1 MKSLTYYCR
10 MWKDDIRENKRA
22 MAKLQ
27 AGAETCKH
35 VLTSHGTATCS
46 VESLHDGIDFQCNV
60 SRCVYRN
67 MSGGS
72 QVKPEA
78 SRIAQF

>member
-1 MKSLTYYCR
+1 MSMSGVSGHLNGKISVTSCMLLFFPCR
-10 MWKDDIRENKRA
+10 LWKEDITENKRS
-22 MAKLQ
+22 MAKLR

-60 SRCVYRN
+60 SR
-67 MSGGS
+67 
-72 QVKPEA
+72 
-78 SRIAQF
+78 

>member
-1 MKSLTYYCR
+1 
-10 MWKDDIRENKRA
+10 MWKDDIKENKRA

-46 VESLHDGIDFQCNV
+46 VESLHEGIDFQCNV
-60 SRCVYRN
+60 SRYVIGKFN
-67 MSGGS
+67 INIPWGG
-72 QVKPEA
+72 VK
-78 SRIAQF
+78 

>member
-1 MKSLTYYCR
+1 
-10 MWKDDIRENKRA
+10 MWKDDITENKRA
-22 MAKLQ
+22 MAKLR

-60 SRCVYRN
+60 SRYTYAHAMQLFSYHINDVLMR
-67 MSGGS
+67 
-72 QVKPEA
+72 
-78 SRIAQF
+78 RIR